1 MSKVSFNYINA
12 LATLREVL
20 LDFIANA
27 LAAHQTRWSEIPECC
42 VNTDYQSILHT
53 ALVEKYRSLYTLVFL
68 GIWGN
73 RALWKV

>member
-27 LAAHQTRWSEIPECC
+27 LAAHQTRWSEMTRVLCK
-42 VNTDYQSILHT
+42 H
-53 ALVEKYRSLYTLVFL
+53 
-68 GIWGN
+68 
-73 RALWKV
+73 